1 MNTMGMF
8 ETGSRHS
15 FYADDCCRV
24 ATIIFNNGTI
34 AIGGMPYEVEH
45 ENSHDNDW
53 EYPPFALRAEDIKA
67 FIQDFEGHE
76 GYESYIA
83 IDMESGHLIEAREWL
98 RRNNALFIPGK
109 EYHAPEEWGC
119 YMGKCITAYRH
130 NGTAI
135 IQVSNGEGCVHEAF
149 RRFGYSA
156 EEIRSVFPHFEDEFD
171 TGCSDFFYI
180 CVRECDDVYVDLQG
194 ETIDDKIY
202 GLI

>member
-1 MNTMGMF
+1 MF
-8 ETGSRHS
+8 EIGSSHS
-15 FYADDCCRV
+15 FSTDDCCYT
-24 ATIIFNNGTI
+24 ATIIYNNGEL
-34 AIGGMPYEVEH
+34 AIGGTAYEVER
-45 ENSHDNDW
+45 ESSYDNNW
-53 EYPPFALRAEDIKA
+53 EHTPFALTAEEVKA
-67 FIQDFEGHE
+67 FVPDMEDEGLHR
-76 GYESYIA
+76 SYIVV
-83 IDMESGHLIEAREWL
+83 DLTDGHLVGIREWL
-98 RRNNALFIPGK
+98 RRNNALFVPGK
-109 EYHAPEEWGC
+109 EYHAPEEWSC

-135 IQVSNGEGCVHEAF
+135 IKVSNGEGCVHEAF

>member
-1 MNTMGMF
+1 MF
-8 ETGSRHS
+8 EIGSSHS
-15 FYADDCCRV
+15 FSTDDCCYT
-24 ATIIFNNGTI
+24 ATIIYNNGEL
-34 AIGGMPYEVEH
+34 AIGGTAYEVER
-45 ENSHDNDW
+45 ESSYDNNW
-53 EYPPFALRAEDIKA
+53 EHTPFALTAEEVKA
-67 FIQDFEGHE
+67 FVPDMEDEGLHR
-76 GYESYIA
+76 SYIVV
-83 IDMESGHLIEAREWL
+83 DLTDGHLVGIREWL

-109 EYHAPEEWGC
+109 EYHAPEEWSC
-119 YMGKCITAYRH
+119 CMTMTVYRH

-135 IQVSNGEGCVHEAF
+135 IKVYNGEGCVHEAF